1 MFSELFE
8 ADYSGYIFTD
18 EDRKILKCMESV
30 VDAIA
35 RMFGPHCEVLLH
47 SLEDLSK
54 SIIKIANGQVT
65 GRSVG
70 SPITDLALKVLKNA
84 SASDDDVVGS
94 YYSKTR
100 DGKVLKSVTTLI
112 RNFSGRPIGFICI
125 NLNLSA
131 PCVEFF
137 PQFVPESE
145 GIAAPVDN
153 QENFVMNTEELI
165 HKYLDDAFEEINQ
178 RREISSLSKN
188 KLIVAELFSKGAFDI
203 KGSIDLVAKEL
214 GVSRYTV
221 YNYIREAKH

>member
-1 MFSELFE
+1 MLSELLE
-8 ADYSGYIFTD
+8 TDQSGYLFTQ
-18 EDRKILKCMESV
+18 EDRNILKGMEPV
-30 VDAIA
+30 VEAIA

-47 SLEDLSK
+47 SLEDLSR
-54 SIIKIANGQVT
+54 SIVKIANGQVT

-70 SPITDLALKVLKNA
+70 SPITDLALKILKNA
-84 SASDDDVVGS
+84 SSSDNDIIGS
-94 YYSKTR
+94 YYSQTR

-137 PQFVPESE
+137 PQFVPGSNVPAVLAE
-145 GIAAPVDN
+145 N
-153 QENFVMNTEELI
+153 QESFAMNTEELI
-165 HKYLDDAFEEINQ
+165 HKYLDDAFETINQ
-178 RREISSLSKN
+178 RREISSLSRN
-188 KLIVAELFSKGAFDI
+188 KLIVAELFAKGAFDI